1 MEDIVGQTFAR
12 QRFSAL
18 LLSGFSIS
26 ALLLAAVGIYG
37 VLAYAVSQRTR
48 EIGLRMALG
57 AEPGR
62 IAALVL
68 CNALRLVGAGAAIG
82 LGAALMLSGLL
93 KALLFGVGPRD
104 PLTFVIVPVVLLTVA
119 LGAACVPA
127 LRASRL
133 DPMRA
138 LREQ

>member
-1 MEDIVGQTFAR
+1 MDIASSIETTGR
-12 QRFSAL
+12 DLRFAL
-18 LLSGFSIS
+18 LLLS
-26 ALLLAAVGIYG
+26 AVGIYG
-37 VLAYAVSQRTR
+37 VLAYTVSQRAR
-48 EIGLRMALG
+48 EIGVRMALG

-62 IAALVL
+62 IAPRVL
-68 CNALRLVGAGAAIG
+68 GNALRLVGAGAAVG
-82 LGAALMLSGLL
+82 LGAALVLSGLL

-104 PLTFVIVPVVLLTVA
+104 PLTFVSVPVVLLTVA
-119 LGAACVPA
+119 FGAACVPA